1 MRTKLS
7 TKGQV
12 VLPSRIRHSLGLQP
26 GDSLDAELEGERVIL
41 TPRRARRRSARI
53 VKDLVTGLP
62 VLTGG
67 ADAAKL
73 TSEQVREIL
82 ADFP

>member
-12 VLPSRIRHSLGLQP
+12 VLPEMVRRCLGLQT
-26 GDSLDAELEGERVIL
+26 GDTLKIGIERGRVVL
-41 TPRRARRRSARI
+41 TPEKKSPHRVRRI
-53 VKDLVTGLP
+53 VDPATGFP
-62 VLTGG
+62 ALTAG
-67 ADAAKL
+67 ADAPTL
-73 TSEQVREIL
+73 TSKQVREIL

>member
-1 MRTKLS
+1 MKTKVS

-12 VLPSRIRHSLGLQP
+12 VLPSRIRRRLGLQP
-26 GDSLDAELEGERVIL
+26 GDSLDAELEGERIVLI
-41 TPRRARRRSARI
+41 PRKARRGSARI
-53 VKDLVTGLP
+53 IKDPITGLP
-62 VLTGG
+62 VLTAG

-82 ADFP
+82 TEFP